1 MNSVSYFFWDTR
13 PVVEWQNARVR
24 CLRQWVC
31 HQSDSR
37 FSRILKIFFL
47 HFHFSFLISSHF
59 FHFSKKS
66 EGILFFTFHFSKK
79 VKAIHISL
87 FFLEKKEWNQV
98 RAITS
103 PLSLFPIVF
112 PKIVKSQV
120 STSLKILAKFQFQ
133 NLDQTLCSK
142 SEPNI
147 SLKKWQKLDLS
158 STVLISGRQRKV
170 WRLNIYWLIHY
181 GTGSV
186 EGGTWWYWV
195 NTGRYWS
202 VLGCTGSVELKI
214 WEHFNKHMEQ
224 PFYEPS
230 RA

>member
-1 MNSVSYFFWDTR
+1 MRWWEGEYWESFCSSSWQVAAHPYAPAANPLHGFYKYKQKYMNNTSIGNRDQR
-13 PVVEWQNARVR
+13 
-24 CLRQWVC
+24 
-31 HQSDSR
+31 DSR
-37 FSRILKIFFL
+37 FSRILENF
-47 HFHFSFLISSHF
+47 FSFSLLVLDLEPFQFH

-147 SLKKWQKLDLS
+147 SLKKVTKTRLKFNCAHLR
-158 STVLISGRQRKV
+158 STKESLTSKYFDTGQ
-170 WRLNIYWLIHY
+170 YWL
-181 GTGSV
+181 
-186 EGGTWWYWV
+186 
-195 NTGRYWS
+195 
-202 VLGCTGSVELKI
+202 VLGQYRTVRVDI
-214 WEHFNKHMEQ
+214 W
-224 PFYEPS
+224 
-230 RA
+230 

>member
-1 MNSVSYFFWDTR
+1 MHLSRFCELAGSKVSHG
-13 PVVEWQNARVR
+13 
-24 CLRQWVC
+24 CLPHHHHHWRHHHRRHHNQHDV
-31 HQSDSR
+31 HQLFQSNFILRIPTTFLPPRDQRDSR
-37 FSRILKIFFL
+37 FSRILENF
-47 HFHFSFLISSHF
+47 FSFPLLVLDLEPFQFH

-133 NLDQTLCSK
+133 NLD
-142 SEPNI
+142 
-147 SLKKWQKLDLS
+147 
-158 STVLISGRQRKV
+158 
-170 WRLNIYWLIHY
+170 
-181 GTGSV
+181 
-186 EGGTWWYWV
+186 
-195 NTGRYWS
+195 
-202 VLGCTGSVELKI
+202 
-214 WEHFNKHMEQ
+214 
-224 PFYEPS
+224 
-230 RA
+230 

>member
-1 MNSVSYFFWDTR
+1 MSF
-13 PVVEWQNARVR
+13 Q
-24 CLRQWVC
+24 
-31 HQSDSR
+31 
-37 FSRILKIFFL
+37 
-47 HFHFSFLISSHF
+47 FH

-147 SLKKWQKLDLS
+147 SLKKVTKNSTLISWPNFSFYTKLWLIRSS
-158 STVLISGRQRKV
+158 STLTCFQLTFLHTKVTSVKFGTVRQTRQCND
-170 WRLNIYWLIHY
+170 R
-181 GTGSV
+181 
-186 EGGTWWYWV
+186 TW
-195 NTGRYWS
+195 
-202 VLGCTGSVELKI
+202 I
-214 WEHFNKHMEQ
+214 W
-224 PFYEPS
+224 
-230 RA
+230 

>member
-1 MNSVSYFFWDTR
+1 MWLWENKGTQYFDNNHYRHYRRWCTFFM
-13 PVVEWQNARVR
+13 PVPFKTLSSRDQR
-24 CLRQWVC
+24 
-31 HQSDSR
+31 DSR
-37 FSRILKIFFL
+37 FSRILENF
-47 HFHFSFLISSHF
+47 FSFSLLVLDLEPFQFH

-147 SLKKWQKLDLS
+147 SFKTSQELRMLS
-158 STVLISGRQRKV
+158 WSL
-170 WRLNIYWLIHY
+170 
-181 GTGSV
+181 SV
-186 EGGTWWYWV
+186 Y
-195 NTGRYWS
+195 
-202 VLGCTGSVELKI
+202 
-214 WEHFNKHMEQ
+214 
-224 PFYEPS
+224 
-230 RA
+230 